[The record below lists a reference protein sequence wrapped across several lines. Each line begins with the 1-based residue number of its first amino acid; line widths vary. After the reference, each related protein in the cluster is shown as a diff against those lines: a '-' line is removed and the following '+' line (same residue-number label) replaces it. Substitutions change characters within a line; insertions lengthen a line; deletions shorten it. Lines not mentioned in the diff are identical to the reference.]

1 MMKVYVIGLNGKPL
15 MPTTPRKARV
25 LLRDGKAEVHCKVPF
40 TIRLLYKTGTAT
52 QPVMLGIDTGESHIG
67 IAVES
72 GGHILEKAEV
82 TLRSTMDKRK
92 LMETRKEYRCG
103 RRYRKVRYR
112 KPKFRQSTKRVYSY
126 NPKKKL
132 FRWMKKANTY
142 DSNRRK
148 GWLPPSI
155 ESKVL
160 HHMQWIRRYTEV
172 LPDPKVRIE
181 VARFDIRRMMD
192 PSIHNELYQQ
202 GRLYDYEN
210 EKAYVLAKFGYTC
223 PVCGHKF
230 DNDHKARIHHPKMRS
245 LGSTDNPDD
254 LVPVCERCHEKPE
267 IHDPGSALWKKLVRL
282 TRSKEYREPTFMN
295 ILRKRLYKSFPKA
308 GFTYGN
314 ITNADR
320 KALELKKSHA
330 NDAVAIA
337 AHGQDKVVD
346 ADGCTYIRQV
356 RRKKR
361 SLHEANPRKGR
372 KEPNRRAKRNAK
384 NTKCSCGVYLWD
396 EVKAFGRT
404 GYVSGFTG
412 SGSVY
417 VVDSDG
423 KYITKSS
430 RYKQVNISDVRVRHH
445 NNSWLLWSA

>member
-1 MMKVYVIGLNGKPL
+1 
-15 MPTTPRKARV
+15 MPTTPRKARI
-25 LLRDGKAEVHCKVPF
+25 LLRDGKAKVYCKVPF

-52 QPVMLGIDTGESHIG
+52 QPVTLGIDTGESHIG

-72 GGHILEKAEV
+72 DGHILEKAEV

-92 LMETRKEYRCG
+92 LMETRREYRRG

-112 KPKFRQSTKRVYSY
+112 KPKFRQSTKRSY
-126 NPKKKL
+126 DYDPKKKH
-132 FRWMKKANTY
+132 FRWMKKANTC

-160 HHMQWIRRYTEV
+160 HHIQWIHRYAEV
-172 LPDPKVRIE
+172 LPGANIRIE
-181 VARFDIRRMMD
+181 VARFDIQRMMD
-192 PSIHNELYQQ
+192 PGIHNELYQR
-202 GRLYDYEN
+202 GRIYDYEN

-223 PVCGHKF
+223 PVCGHEF
-230 DNDHKARIHHPKMRS
+230 DNDHKVRIHHPKMRS

-267 IHDPGSALWKKLVRL
+267 THDPGSALWKKLVRL

-295 ILRKRLYKSFPKA
+295 ILRKRLYAAFPEAK
-308 GFTYGN
+308 FTYGN

-320 KALELKKSHA
+320 KILGLEKTHA
-330 NDAVAIA
+330 NDAAAIA
-337 AHGQDKVVD
+337 AHGLKKVAD
-346 ADGCTYIRQV
+346 AEGRTYIRQV

-372 KEPNRRAKRNAK
+372 KEPNRRVKRNAK
-384 NTKCSCGVYLWD
+384 NTKCSSGVYLWD
-396 EVKAFGRT
+396 TVKAFGRT
-404 GYVSGFTG
+404 GHVSGFSGG
-412 SGSVY
+412 SSVR
-417 VVDSDG
+417 VVDTDG
-423 KYITKSS
+423 NYITKSD
-430 RYKQVNISDVRVRHH
+430 RYTQINISDVRVKHH
-445 NNSWLLWSA
+445 NNSWLVWTA